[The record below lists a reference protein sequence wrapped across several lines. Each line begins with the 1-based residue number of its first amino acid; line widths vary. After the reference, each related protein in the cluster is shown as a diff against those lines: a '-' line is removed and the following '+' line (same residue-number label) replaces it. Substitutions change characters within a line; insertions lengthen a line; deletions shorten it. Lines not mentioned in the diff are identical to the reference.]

1 MIKKQMIFILV
12 CVLTISVFVFAG
24 QTNVSDFK
32 KLYES
37 TLKMDTN
44 VNFTELR
51 LSYTKSAGYDPYFDD
66 TNRKYMREA
75 FFKQDASNMIY
86 YGSIVLKLNP
96 LDIDARL
103 FTSIAYGKLGMTN
116 ESRLN
121 RFIFEGLMD
130 SVMASGNGR
139 SPETAIV
146 VIDTKEEY
154 SMVKS
159 LGASVIKQE
168 MFEKDDGYFDRI
180 FTQDLKSERK
190 MVLIFNI
197 TIPYKIFR
205 AKYGE

>member
-116 ESRLN
+116 ESLYLRGTYG
-121 RFIFEGLMD
+121 FCDGFGKWQ
-130 SVMASGNGR
+130 VSGNGDCGNR
-139 SPETAIV
+139 YEGRV
-146 VIDTKEEY
+146 
-154 SMVKS
+154 
-159 LGASVIKQE
+159 
-168 MFEKDDGYFDRI
+168 FDG
-180 FTQDLKSERK
+180 Q
-190 MVLIFNI
+190 
-197 TIPYKIFR
+197 IPGCF
-205 AKYGE
+205 GH